1 MGVGGT
7 CAPGGVEASEQICA
21 ATAKLL
27 GFSPAQVLP
36 SSTGV
41 IGWGLPVEAMIAAL
55 PQAVAALQGQ
65 SILPAAEGI
74 VTTDLYPKIRRAA
87 VGAGS
92 IVGIAKGA
100 GMIEP
105 NMATMLVYLLTDIA
119 VPRAELR
126 PMLARAVDASFNA
139 ISVDSDTS
147 TSDTVV
153 ALSSG
158 KVPFNDW
165 GTFERGL
172 HQVCRDLAED
182 VVRNGEGVRHVI
194 RVTVKN
200 AASLGLARALGK
212 AIVNGPLF
220 KCAVAGND
228 PNVGRLIQA
237 IGKYVGAH
245 AAGTDLSKLSA
256 RMGGVEIFARGVFQ
270 LDPTKEG
277 ALVAHLKGAEL
288 YQSAPSKDGVF
299 AAPVDYPP
307 HERAVEL
314 EIDIGNGAASAMV
327 LGGDLTHGFLGQRIL
342 QARRLEDGKTVPCG
356 QLLDWRGLQGHAP
369 PGGTIRLGQDQGNL
383 MARRQQVGQGRRR
396 KIRRPGKNEFHD
408 RSGGDA
414 GLLRELGLDAG
425 LLELG
430 QVVDEDLALQMIQ
443 FVLDADGQQAVG
455 LYLLRLP
462 IQIQVAHGDALG
474 TLDPVINPGHRQAA
488 LLTDLLA
495 LVGDDLGVD
504 QHEQRIL
511 LLGDINDDQL
521 FMHIDLGRSE
531 ADPRCLVHGFR
542 HVGCQATNAVVNIRD
557 RLRHFAQ
564 TRIGESKNGQECHK
578 KACSKK

>member
-1 MGVGGT
+1 MPSTHLTFADRAAHRAWLAANSALPAGFRTGTTRFDFTPREAPKPAKMTLTLIALDQPTTAFAAMFTRNAFPGAPVIVGRKRLAEPQLGAVIINNKISNV

-27 GFSPAQVLP
+27 GFSPAQILP

-41 IGWGLPVEAMIAAL
+41 IGWTLPVEAIIGAL
-55 PQAVAALQGQ
+55 PQAVGTLAGQ

-74 VTTDLYPKIRRAA
+74 VTTDLYPKVRRAQ

-105 NMATMLVYLLTDIA
+105 NMATMLVYILTDIA

-237 IGKYVGAH
+237 IGKHVGAH
-245 AAGTDLSKLSA
+245 APGTDLSKLSA
-256 RMGGVEIFARGVFQ
+256 RMGGVEIFANGVFQ
-270 LDPTKEG
+270 LDPGKE
-277 ALVAHLKGAEL
+277 ATLVAHLKNAEL
-288 YQSAPSKDGVF
+288 YQSAPAKDGVF
-299 AAPVDYPP
+299 AAPIDYPP

-314 EIDIGNGAASAMV
+314 EIDIGNGGASATV
-327 LGGDLTHGFLGQRIL
+327 LGGDLTHEYVSEN
-342 QARRLEDGKTVPCG
+342 ADY
-356 QLLDWRGLQGHAP
+356 
-369 PGGTIRLGQDQGNL
+369 
-383 MARRQQVGQGRRR
+383 
-396 KIRRPGKNEFHD
+396 
-408 RSGGDA
+408 RS
-414 GLLRELGLDAG
+414 
-425 LLELG
+425 
-430 QVVDEDLALQMIQ
+430 
-443 FVLDADGQQAVG
+443 
-455 LYLLRLP
+455 
-462 IQIQVAHGDALG
+462 
-474 TLDPVINPGHRQAA
+474 
-488 LLTDLLA
+488 
-495 LVGDDLGVD
+495 
-504 QHEQRIL
+504 
-511 LLGDINDDQL
+511 
-521 FMHIDLGRSE
+521 
-531 ADPRCLVHGFR
+531 
-542 HVGCQATNAVVNIRD
+542 
-557 RLRHFAQ
+557 
-564 TRIGESKNGQECHK
+564 
-578 KACSKK
+578 